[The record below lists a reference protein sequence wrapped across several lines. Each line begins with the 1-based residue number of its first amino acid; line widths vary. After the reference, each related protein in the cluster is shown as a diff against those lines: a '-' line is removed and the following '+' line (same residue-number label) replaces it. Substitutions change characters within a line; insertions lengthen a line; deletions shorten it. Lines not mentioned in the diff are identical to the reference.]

1 MPVFPIHD
9 LSRADDIRMR
19 RRRAALLLAA
29 IALGGW
35 TLSHQD
41 ARHPSRPTAI
51 AIRLSSG
58 TGPAGRALPQPD
70 ADAPTRSIET
80 DHLFV
85 DLSCA
90 GSATLLPDP
99 GLAGRVVVSAGRGQE
114 AALRGLSTAGGTVTA
129 ACSGEPGDLV
139 LRLPP
144 AMPLHIQ
151 RTDAVDIRGGRFTGP
166 VTIEG
171 TGSGSVVLDA
181 TGPLTVRQRGGGDV
195 SVAEVFGPV
204 DVVLNG
210 SGDLRIGS
218 GAIAQL
224 SALLGSSG
232 DLLLGTAV
240 IGRARLVLNGS
251 GDFVADRI
259 DGPIDAET
267 NSSGDVRISSV
278 DSDAMRVTGSGSGD
292 ISVLGGRIGTL
303 TGERNGS
310 GDLVVR
316 ATVGGGS
323 LSHHGDG
330 DVILPNV
337 TGTLSR
343 TGDGDD

>member
-19 RRRAALLLAA
+19 RRRAAILLAA
-29 IALGGW
+29 IAFCGW
-35 TLSHQD
+35 RLSHED
-41 ARHPSRPTAI
+41 ARQSHAPTTI

-58 TGPAGRALPQPD
+58 ANPADRPLPQPD
-70 ADAPTRSIET
+70 ADGPTRSIET
-80 DHLFV
+80 NRLFV

-90 GSATLLPDP
+90 SSVTLLPGL
-99 GLAGRVVVSAGRGQE
+99 GLAGRVVVSVGRGQD

-129 ACSGEPGDLV
+129 ACSDEPGDFV

-144 AMPLHIQ
+144 SMPLRIQ
-151 RTDAVDIRGGRFTGP
+151 QTDSVDIRGGRFTGP

-181 TGPLTVRQRGGGDV
+181 TGPLTVRQRSDGDV
-195 SVAEVFGPV
+195 SVAEVSGLV

-218 GAIAQL
+218 GSIPRL

-240 IGRARLVLNGS
+240 IGQAHLVLNGS
-251 GDFVADRI
+251 GDLRANRI
-259 DGPIDAET
+259 EGPIDAET
-267 NSSGDVRISSV
+267 DSSGDIRINCV
-278 DSDAMRVTGSGSGD
+278 DSDAVHVAGNGSGD
-292 ISVLGGRIGTL
+292 IDVSGGRIGTL

-316 ATVGGGS
+316 ALIGGGS
-323 LSHHGDG
+323 LSHHGSG
-330 DVILPNV
+330 DVTLPNV

-343 TGDGDD
+343 TGDTD